1 MTTARRVAQIIQLQP
16 GAVEAYKVC
25 HANVWPEVL
34 QQIYD
39 CNIRDY
45 SIFFD
50 GDATLF
56 AIYKYIGDDFEEDMM
71 KMRANPIVRKWWNMT
86 DSMQKSLVDGAI
98 NSADGPG
105 WWKDIEEVF
114 HAD

>member
-39 CNIRDY
+39 CNIRDCQ
-45 SIFFD
+45 
-50 GDATLF
+50 L
-56 AIYKYIGDDFEEDMM
+56 
-71 KMRANPIVRKWWNMT
+71 
-86 DSMQKSLVDGAI
+86 KSERNI
-98 NSADGPG
+98 NGNN
-105 WWKDIEEVF
+105 I
-114 HAD
+114 